1 MTELKR
7 KRILDLYG
15 DMRISMNTLLLD
27 KWRMLGKG
35 RREGERGGEREGERE
50 RERGGEYM
58 CM

>member
-15 DMRISMNTLLLD
+15 DMRISMNTLMLD

-35 RREGERGGEREGERE
+35 RREGERGEREKGGGG
-50 RERGGEYM
+50 ERGGEYM

>member
-15 DMRISMNTLLLD
+15 DMRISMNTLMLD

-35 RREGERGGEREGERE
+35 GREGGRE
-50 RERGGEYM
+50 RERGGGRGREGGEYM